1 MRIKDVIKNVD
12 RNGRVVSAYVIFVDQ
27 NGNERYQPIISEE
40 QYQFFRRRFAEQIKK
55 DEELRRQTQYTY
67 RHASNSNTPKNTH
80 RNVRIS
86 PKVLSV
92 VLAGTL
98 AVTGAYFALNRETPE
113 FTVVSKI
120 QTEARGKTTALDR
133 YIERNAEE
141 FEKQARA
148 LATGDYSECPDIDT
162 TFIRDFIGTCYSA
175 NVDDVLAGGPLDGA
189 RYDFSFD
196 NYMPPSDM
204 ATFSIVADD
213 NGYETIMKR
222 YRNTVDL
229 NEFNAVKDHEKE
241 LEKHLNKVLKL
252 ILQRENNEDMFIKLS
267 PYTRIVICEGAK
279 SMLSIASPDYNFFNY
294 NYPQRNQTRDE
305 LIEAVDKRED
315 EAEYFLKMQ
324 IHNGHSSEFMRGK
337 QR

>member
-12 RNGRVVSAYVIFVDQ
+12 KNGRVINAYVVFVDQ

-40 QYQFFRRRFAEQIKK
+40 QYQFFRRRFSEQIKR
-55 DEELRRQTQYTY
+55 DEELRRQTPYTY
-67 RHASNSNTPKNTH
+67 RPRANYSTQKNTH

-86 PKVLSV
+86 PKVLAAF
-92 VLAGTL
+92 LAGAI
-98 AVTGAYFALNRETPE
+98 AVTGAYFTLNRKTPD

-120 QTEARGKTTALDR
+120 QTEARGKTTAADR

-141 FEKQARA
+141 FEKVARA
-148 LATGDYSECPDIDT
+148 LATGDYSDCPDVDT
-162 TFIRDFIGTCYSA
+162 SFVRDFINTCYSA

-196 NYMPPSDM
+196 NYMPASDM
-204 ATFSIVADD
+204 ATFSIIADD

-229 NEFNAVKDHEKE
+229 NEFNAVKMHYQE

-252 ILQRENNEDMFIKLS
+252 VLQRENNEDQFVKLS
-267 PYTRIVICEGAK
+267 PYTRMVICAGAK
-279 SMLSIASPDYNFFNY
+279 SMLSIADPNYNFFNY

-305 LIEAVDKRED
+305 LIEAVEKREN
-315 EAEYFLKMQ
+315 EAEYAMKMQ
-324 IHNGHSSEFMRGK
+324 VLNGHSSEFMRGK